1 MLTKKDP
8 PTWECSV
15 SAVGNEEAKTCL
27 CTCSQASKLM
37 PYGLKAI
44 YLILFSS
51 HRSYQSRRRSSQY
64 FNKKLKYHRRA
75 ASALANTASS
85 SHRLTN
91 TLPFPAEIEPLWQH
105 RGQVMGWQIRYQEL
119 TFIPASP
126 QTEKSQFLHQL
137 MGKRQNHVKAA
148 LSFLHAGKTKADNL
162 CNRPSLERLLNYL
175 IHNIS

>member
-1 MLTKKDP
+1 MRRKNLP
-8 PTWECSV
+8 LCACSR
-15 SAVGNEEAKTCL
+15 
-27 CTCSQASKLM
+27 ASKLM

-91 TLPFPAEIEPLWQH
+91 MLPFPAEIEPLWQH
-105 RGQVMGWQIRYQEL
+105 CGQVMGWQIRYREL

-126 QTEKSQFLHQL
+126 QTEKNQFLHQL
-137 MGKRQNHVKAA
+137 MGKRQSHVKAA
-148 LSFLHAGKTKADNL
+148 FWVSYVLERQRLAISAT
-162 CNRPSLERLLNYL
+162 RPSLERFLNYL
-175 IHNIS
+175 IQNIF